1 MIDNFSPTNIGIFNE
16 IRKRKRIISSQECQF
31 DMKDALQHIFSAYH
45 EAVKLYNL
53 EIGMT
58 NPQDRIR
65 GLEASYFNSK
75 LMQCLRSYFDTHL
88 KRGKYGRMFLYEN
101 GYIVLFKKIGKNGKP
116 MNIRT
121 KLMDAIENQLM
132 GNLFNA
138 EEDGSSPMIFFG
150 YSKSRLG
157 EIVHPRILYIDE
169 NSVKWTIEEN
179 EITPINEVNLFGNVV
194 SSHGHATV
202 KPELKIKKKAE

>member
-101 GYIVLFKKIGKNGKP
+101 GYIVLLKKIGKNGKP

>member
-1 MIDNFSPTNIGIFNE
+1 MKYIISPANVGNFNNK
-16 IRKRKRIISSQECQF
+16 RKRKRIISPKECQF
-31 DMKDALQHIFSAYH
+31 DMKDALRHIFTAFH

-75 LMQCLRSYFDTHL
+75 LMQCLRSYFESHL
-88 KRGKYGRMFLYEN
+88 KRGRYGRMFLYEN

-121 KLMDAIENQLM
+121 KLMDAIVNQLM
-132 GNLFNA
+132 GSLFDNN
-138 EEDGSSPMIFFG
+138 EDGSSPIIFFG
-150 YSKSRLG
+150 YSKTKLG
-157 EIVHPRILYIDE
+157 EIVHPRILYIDD

-179 EITPINEVNLFGNVV
+179 EITTINEINLFGNIPPT
-194 SSHGHATV
+194 HGHVTV